1 MCAMGGAHMENYL
14 RTPIKEIIGK
24 YPPVGALLEEFRI
37 GCVPCSV
44 GTCLLADIVEIH
56 NLSPEDEGTLMTGI
70 AGIMFPGMVVALPEP
85 RSRRSETTRKFSY
98 SPPMK
103 ALVEEHRHIKR
114 FLAVL
119 PAVIDRFDARSEAD
133 RALVHDGLDFVRSYA
148 DRFHHAKEEDIL
160 FACFDPG
167 LDILKAMREDHERG
181 RAHVRAAGE
190 ALVRCDGEGIAANL
204 HGYAGVLA
212 EHIKKEDEILYP
224 WMDRNFSMRQV
235 GELFAALPRGGRAVR
250 GGPEKVRVVRR
261 TARGCVRRTYFG
273 GEMMSGCP
281 GSRTMEFP
289 KDDVEVPAGKVPSQL
304 RQWPI
309 QLHLVSPAAPYFQGA
324 GA

>member
-1 MCAMGGAHMENYL
+1 MEKHL

-24 YPPVGALLEEFRI
+24 YPPVGALLEKSGI

-56 NLSPEDEGTLMTGI
+56 NLSPEDEGTLMARI
-70 AGIMFPGMVVALPEP
+70 AGIVSPGRVVALPEP
-85 RSRRSETTRKFSY
+85 RNRGPETTRKFSY

-103 ALVEEHRHIKR
+103 ALVEEHGQIKR

-133 RALVHDGLDFVRSYA
+133 RALVRDGLDFVRSYA

-190 ALVRCDGEGIAANL
+190 ALARCDEEGIASNL

-224 WMDRNFSMRQV
+224 WMDRNLSMRQV
-235 GELFAALPRGGRAVR
+235 GELFTRFSAVD
-250 GGPEKVRVVRR
+250 VRFAVDRKKYESFVERLEDAYAE
-261 TARGCVRRTYFG
+261 TITEV
-273 GEMMSGCP
+273 
-281 GSRTMEFP
+281 SR
-289 KDDVEVPAGKVPSQL
+289 
-304 RQWPI
+304 
-309 QLHLVSPAAPYFQGA
+309 
-324 GA
+324 

>member
-1 MCAMGGAHMENYL
+1 MEKYL

-24 YPPVGALLEEFRI
+24 YPPVGALLEGYRI

-56 NLSPEDEGTLMTGI
+56 NLSPEDEGALMAGI
-70 AGIMFPGMVVALPEP
+70 AGIVSPGQVVALPEP
-85 RSRRSETTRKFSY
+85 RNRRPETARKLSY

-103 ALVEEHRHIKR
+103 ALVEEHRYILR

-133 RALVHDGLDFVRSYA
+133 RALVRDGLDFVRSYA

-167 LDILKAMREDHERG
+167 LDILKAMRQDHERG

-190 ALVRCDGEGIAANL
+190 ALARSDGEGIAANL
-204 HGYAGVLA
+204 HGYAGGLA

-224 WMDRNFSMRQV
+224 WMDRNLSMRQV
-235 GELFAALPRGGRAVR
+235 GELFARFRAVDER
-250 GGPEKVRVVRR
+250 FAEDRKKYESFVGRLEDAYAEPISEVR
-261 TARGCVRRTYFG
+261 
-273 GEMMSGCP
+273 
-281 GSRTMEFP
+281 
-289 KDDVEVPAGKVPSQL
+289 
-304 RQWPI
+304 
-309 QLHLVSPAAPYFQGA
+309 
-324 GA
+324 

>member
-1 MCAMGGAHMENYL
+1 MGGAHMEKYL
-14 RTPIKEIIGK
+14 RMLIKEIIGK
-24 YPPVGALLEEFRI
+24 YPPVGTLLEEYQI

-56 NLSPEDEGTLMTGI
+56 NLSPEDEGALM
-70 AGIMFPGMVVALPEP
+70 AGISGIVYPGQAVALPAP
-85 RSRRSETTRKFSY
+85 RKRSPEMPRKISY

-119 PAVIDRFDARSEAD
+119 PAVLDRFDARSEAD
-133 RALVHDGLDFVRSYA
+133 RALVRDGLDFIRSYA

-190 ALVRCDGEGIAANL
+190 ALARCDGEGVTANL

-212 EHIKKEDEILYP
+212 EHIRKEDEILYP
-224 WMDRNFSMRQV
+224 WMDRNLSMRRV
-235 GELFAALPRGGRAVR
+235 GELFARFLAVDERFAEDRKKYESFVGRLEDAYAE
-250 GGPEKVRVVRR
+250 PISEVRR
-261 TARGCVRRTYFG
+261 
-273 GEMMSGCP
+273 
-281 GSRTMEFP
+281 
-289 KDDVEVPAGKVPSQL
+289 
-304 RQWPI
+304 
-309 QLHLVSPAAPYFQGA
+309 
-324 GA
+324 

>member
-1 MCAMGGAHMENYL
+1 MERYL

-24 YPPVGALLEEFRI
+24 YPPVGSLLEEYRI

-56 NLSPEDEGTLMTGI
+56 NLSPEDEGTLMARI
-70 AGIMFPGMVVALPEP
+70 ARIVAPGQVVALPEP
-85 RSRRSETTRKFSY
+85 RNRKPETARNFSY

-103 ALVEEHRHIKR
+103 ALVEEHRQIKR

-119 PAVIDRFDARSEAD
+119 PAVLDRLDARSEAD
-133 RALVHDGLDFVRSYA
+133 RELVRGGLDFIRSYA

-190 ALVRCDGEGIAANL
+190 ALERCDGEVIAANL
-204 HGYAGVLA
+204 LGYAGVLA

-224 WMDRNFSMRQV
+224 WMDRNLSMRQV
-235 GELFAALPRGGRAVR
+235 GELFERFRAVD
-250 GGPEKVRVVRR
+250 
-261 TARGCVRRTYFG
+261 ARFAEDRKKYESYVGRIEDTYA
-273 GEMMSGCP
+273 ETN
-281 GSRTMEFP
+281 R
-289 KDDVEVPAGKVPSQL
+289 EVG
-304 RQWPI
+304 R
-309 QLHLVSPAAPYFQGA
+309 
-324 GA
+324 

>member
-1 MCAMGGAHMENYL
+1 MEKHL

-24 YPPVGALLEEFRI
+24 YPPVGALLEEYRI

-56 NLSPEDEGTLMTGI
+56 NLSPEDEGTLMARI
-70 AGIMFPGMVVALPEP
+70 AGIVSPGQVVALPEP
-85 RSRRSETTRKFSY
+85 RNRRPETTRKFSY

-103 ALVEEHRHIKR
+103 ALVEEHGHIKR

-119 PAVIDRFDARSEAD
+119 PAILDRFDARSEAD
-133 RALVHDGLDFVRSYA
+133 RDLVRGGLDFIRSYA

-181 RAHVRAAGE
+181 RAHVRAAVE
-190 ALVRCDGEGIAANL
+190 ALARCDGEGVAASL
-204 HGYAGVLA
+204 QGYAGVLA

-224 WMDRNFSMRQV
+224 WMDRNLSMHQV
-235 GELFAALPRGGRAVR
+235 GELFERFRAVDER
-250 GGPEKVRVVRR
+250 FAEDLKKYESFVGRLEDAHAETISEVR
-261 TARGCVRRTYFG
+261 
-273 GEMMSGCP
+273 
-281 GSRTMEFP
+281 
-289 KDDVEVPAGKVPSQL
+289 
-304 RQWPI
+304 
-309 QLHLVSPAAPYFQGA
+309 
-324 GA
+324 